1 MANPVSASRTDDGP
15 PSRGEP
21 PSTPPPEEAQV
32 VGGLRRLS
40 SSRRHDARA
49 ARTRPKRAL
58 VPVRPANAIA
68 NTERRLDHLQD
79 LPFPGRLS
87 DLLRLHDDP
96 VSSLGGHSHTSWSVS
111 VVAPPQSGHKAWLA
125 GMASPVAPAARA
137 TASIPVLHPRLP
149 GIAVWWARARSPAS
163 PPVTAPV
170 DRRRRRGLPPP
181 PGDEERRPARRPRAT
196 RLARRPPAAD
206 SPGGRAAGS
215 TSVRRANLKGSTIR
229 ITPPSDTRGSDRR
242 ARPFVRPAFGESHGR
257 AVFGYRRARPSAV
270 PDVVIVP
277 LLRAPGYSRLDR
289 RDALDR
295 NQDGGGS
302 SSPTLREAG
311 S

>member
-111 VVAPPQSGHKAWLA
+111 VVAPPQSGHEAWLA
-125 GMASPVAPAARA
+125 GRTDLGVAA
-137 TASIPVLHPRLP
+137 VHNRLP
-149 GIAVWWARARSPAS
+149 SL
-163 PPVTAPV
+163 
-170 DRRRRRGLPPP
+170 RRG
-181 PGDEERRPARRPRAT
+181 RRSGSSGS
-196 RLARRPPAAD
+196 LA
-206 SPGGRAAGS
+206 GAGHDG
-215 TSVRRANLKGSTIR
+215 K
-229 ITPPSDTRGSDRR
+229 
-242 ARPFVRPAFGESHGR
+242 
-257 AVFGYRRARPSAV
+257 
-270 PDVVIVP
+270 IVP
-277 LLRAPGYSRLDR
+277 ALRF
-289 RDALDR
+289 
-295 NQDGGGS
+295 GG
-302 SSPTLREAG
+302 PCQAAVMAR
-311 S
+311 